1 MTEKLYVHD
10 KATCGSNLCQYGCT
24 SVIVCMQPDKHKL
37 HCYCKNVWEA
47 GKYIEIEMWETVCKI
62 HYVQMH

>member
-24 SVIVCMQPDKHKL
+24 SVIACSQINIS
-37 HCYCKNVWEA
+37 CYNSAKYCCCKNVWGAE
-47 GKYIEIEMWETVCKI
+47 KYIQMW
-62 HYVQMH
+62 